1 MKNQNTGGLGFTLIE
16 LLVVV
21 LIIGILASVAL
32 PQYQRAVEKSRV
44 AEAKQMIASIITAYR
59 VYQMENDGANPT
71 SFADLSLTFTD
82 ESGNKASG
90 KTFNT
95 KDFIY
100 QIENG
105 GGGGGS
111 QPYLYCDNGI
121 YTISATRRDATH
133 KYSIMRCP
141 NQELTFCQDT
151 LSGGELWNLVPGS
164 CQRAGF
170 ANNIGNC
177 LSDYTCWTD

>member
-82 ESGNKASG
+82 ESGNNASG
-90 KTFNT
+90 QTFNT

-105 GGGGGS
+105 KGGA
-111 QPYLYCDNGI
+111 QPYFDCDNSI

-151 LSGGELWNLVPGS
+151 LGAPWNLVPGS

-170 ANNIGNC
+170 TNNIARC
-177 LSDYTCWTD
+177 ISDYTCWTD

>member
-1 MKNQNTGGLGFTLIE
+1 MFSKQMKSGFTLIE

-82 ESGNKASG
+82 ESGNNASG

-100 QIENG
+100 QLDPNG
-105 GGGGGS
+105 GQPYFGCRGGS
-111 QPYLYCDNGI
+111 
-121 YTISATRRDATH
+121 TISATRRDATH

-151 LSGGELWNLVPGS
+151 LSGGGSWNLVSGS
-164 CQRAGF
+164 CKRAGF
-170 ANNIGNC
+170 TNNIGNC